1 MAVLAVAR
9 LKGSHTYDVIAKA
22 ISDIHSRFHLHD
34 KVRRTTT
41 DNASNFVKAFSHF
54 GLESNILVEE
64 VGATAEEAVA
74 EDPPE
79 LEDFLAEDAV
89 AAEDVLPEA
98 VDVQDL
104 LRRDD
109 AGEVNNILPAH
120 MRCAAHTFNLIATA
134 DASKAMEDHRF
145 KTPFRYRPYSYNVIL
160 FTILSNCSS
169 FL

>member
-22 ISDIHSRFHLHD
+22 ISDIHSKFHLHD

-54 GLESNILVEE
+54 GLESDVLVEE
-64 VGATAEEAVA
+64 AEATAEEALA
-74 EDPPE
+74 DDPPE
-79 LEDFLAEDAV
+79 LDDFLAGDEDAV
-89 AAEDVLPEA
+89 AGEAEDLVPEA
-98 VDVQDL
+98 VDVQQL
-104 LRRDD
+104 LSRDD

-120 MRCAAHTFNLIATA
+120 MRCAAHTFNLVATA

-145 KTPFRYRPYSYNVIL
+145 KTPFRYSYII
-160 FTILSNCSS
+160 FIS
-169 FL
+169 FNW